1 MTHPQQLLAALAVL
15 LSITSHAAPT
25 ERRDTDSTEA
35 LRSVLAIRTNLLVPG
50 MNIGLAVPI
59 GNRLTVE
66 GDFYSPWF
74 GHDRKNSRCFE
85 LQGADIEV
93 RWWFNPFVEGY
104 RGNALKGHSL
114 AVGALAGHY
123 DFERDYKGFQGE
135 FYGAYAGYA
144 YSFHIR
150 RYLRLQIGISL
161 GWMRTSRKDYRVYTD
176 YGKLIR
182 TEPTNNNIRD
192 WYGPVKAS
200 VTLSVPI
207 DIQTLRKTHYGDENR

>member
-1 MTHPQQLLAALAVL
+1 MTHPQRLLAALAVL
-15 LSITSHAAPT
+15 LSITSHAAPG
-25 ERRDTDSTEA
+25 EGRDTDSTEA
-35 LRSVLAIRTNLLVPG
+35 LRSILAVRTNLLVPG

-123 DFERDYKGFQGE
+123 DFERNWKGFQGE

-144 YSFHIR
+144 YTFFIAR
-150 RYLRLQIGISL
+150 FLRLQIGLSV
-161 GWMRTSRKDYRVYTD
+161 GWMRTTRKDYQVYAE

-182 TEPTNNNIRD
+182 TEPLNNNLYD
-192 WYGPVKAS
+192 WFGPVKAS
-200 VTLSVPI
+200 VSLIVPA
-207 DIQTLRKTHYGDENR
+207 DILVRNNNKKK